1 MRWFMA
7 MIAKITKLQDIANRH
22 GNGRIA
28 KEYNANLGYGII
40 ETKNGK
46 YQLFSEYGYVGEK
59 PTLPLAITEYQKIE
73 AAHYGIG

>member
-1 MRWFMA
+1 MRWVES

-40 ETKNGK
+40 ETKMAS
-46 YQLFSEYGYVGEK
+46 FSYSIHMDMLEK
-59 PTLPLAITEYQKIE
+59 SRL
-73 AAHYGIG
+73 

>member
-1 MRWFMA
+1 MRWIESMTP
-7 MIAKITKLQDIANRH
+7 KITKLQDIANRH

-46 YQLFSEYGYVGEK
+46 FQLFNTYGYVGEK
-59 PTLPLAITEYQKIE
+59 PTLSMAVTEYQEIE

>member
-1 MRWFMA
+1 MRWIES
-7 MIAKITKLQDIANRH
+7 MIAKITKLQDIATRH

-28 KEYNANLGYGII
+28 KAYNANLGYGII

-46 YQLFSEYGYVGEK
+46 YQLFNEYGYVGEK
-59 PTLPLAITEYQKIE
+59 PTLSMAVTEYQEIE